1 MVLRLLID
9 AVHTDETRVVIADGN
24 RIHDFDFITAAKKQL
39 KGNIYLAKIT
49 RVEPSLQAAFV
60 EYGGGKQGFLP
71 FAEIH
76 PDYYQIPTADRQRL
90 LEEAEAAAERE
101 EAAADHHSESQTTE
115 HLHSEQPESTE
126 MSLAETLSAQDSN
139 LEQEHAAAP
148 IAHEQETQ
156 PHTMDNPAVF
166 SDVIPGDQLA
176 GEAQPETHATAEHTE
191 TVASESAAT
200 HQDHQ
205 HETPEAT
212 ESNEVE
218 TLASD
223 EDAVRQSRSP
233 SFFRRYKIQEV
244 IKRNQIV
251 LVQVIKEERG
261 NKGCSLTTFISLAG
275 RYCVLMPNSPKGG
288 GISRKIMSGEDRK
301 RLKEIS
307 AELKTARGMSAII
320 RTAGIDRT
328 RAEIKRDY
336 EYLVKLWESIREQTL
351 SSTAPALIYEE
362 GDLIKRT
369 IRDLYTGDIEEIIV
383 EGEESYNQA
392 KEFLRLILPSHAPK
406 VKLHQGSVPIF
417 YAYNIE
423 DQLASMYD
431 PSVKLRSGGYIV
443 LNPTEAL
450 ISIDVNSGR
459 STGERNIE
467 ETATKTNLEAAAEIA
482 RQLRLRDLAGLIVID
497 FIDMMD
503 SRNRRSVERALKDA
517 LRLDRAKIQIGRIS
531 PFGLLE
537 MSRQRLR
544 PSLSETSTMAC
555 PHCLGR
561 GIIRSDASVAI
572 QIIRAMEKEAASGLY
587 SELKPTISPTVALH
601 LLNVRRDALSSV
613 EEKYGIRVNILT
625 DHTLPQGEFRLEKIK
640 GQAKRANQPVNQE
653 PVSVTTDEVPPI
665 EEGLSAEE
673 AEILVSRESMN
684 GSSSHDD
691 RPNHRRGRRGGRG
704 RHGGN
709 NRPYNNDRPQHN
721 EVATGAFPEGQQGE
735 PAAEGLVEGQDNRP
749 PRQPQDGQ
757 RNDRGGERG
766 GRGRRPRRRD
776 NRHGGQGHYRNHND
790 HENAVGGGSFA
801 PAAAGSNTAQ
811 PNFEPP
817 VRQSETRHYSPP
829 SASSVPPLSQQAS
842 DDSKPK
848 KGWWRRIVE

>member
-9 AVHTDETRVVIADGN
+9 AVHADETRVVIADN
-24 RIHDFDFITAAKKQL
+24 SRIHDFDFVTAAKKQV

-76 PDYYQIPTADRQRL
+76 PDYYQIPMADRKRL
-90 LEEAEAAAERE
+90 LEEAEEDTDDNDQHPVA
-101 EAAADHHSESQTTE
+101 TTN
-115 HLHSEQPESTE
+115 
-126 MSLAETLSAQDSN
+126 AETASETEVSIAAVSDEQSAT
-139 LEQEHAAAP
+139 EHAALP
-148 IAHEQETQ
+148 FLQE
-156 PHTMDNPAVF
+156 
-166 SDVIPGDQLA
+166 SIPL
-176 GEAQPETHATAEHTE
+176 PETETTSSPFAEE
-191 TVASESAAT
+191 EPAAIAQT
-200 HQDHQ
+200 
-205 HETPEAT
+205 HETPVTYSEPASELLNETPAEPAVVTQAAHDMAAETSGVQSEAT
-212 ESNEVE
+212 EPHEIE
-218 TLASD
+218 TLVSD
-223 EDAVRQSRSP
+223 EDAVRQARP
-233 SFFRRYKIQEV
+233 VFRRYKIQEV

-261 NKGCSLTTFISLAG
+261 NKGVSLTTFISLAG

-336 EYLVKLWESIREQTL
+336 EYLVKLWETIREQTL

-369 IRDLYTGDIEEIIV
+369 IRDLYSSDIEEVII
-383 EGEESYNQA
+383 EGESGYNQA
-392 KEFLRLILPSHAPK
+392 KDFLKMILASHAPR
-406 VKLHQGSVPIF
+406 VKLYEGNIPLF
-417 YAYNIE
+417 YSYNIE

-431 PSVKLRSGGYIV
+431 PVVKLRSGGYIV

-503 SRNRRSVERALKDA
+503 SRNRRAVERALKDA
-517 LRLDRAKIQIGRIS
+517 LKLDRAKIQLGRIS

-544 PSLSETSTMAC
+544 PSLSETSTMPC
-555 PHCLGR
+555 PHCQGR

-572 QIIRAMEKEAASGLY
+572 QIIRAMEKEAAGGLA
-587 SELKPTISPTVALH
+587 SEIKLTVTPSVALH
-601 LLNVRRDALSSV
+601 LLNARRDAISSI
-613 EEKYGIRVNILT
+613 EQKYGIRVI
-625 DHTLPQGEFRLEKIK
+625 TLIDTSAAQGVFRLDKVK
-640 GQAKRANQPVNQE
+640 GTATRRNAPANTHE
-653 PVSVTTDEVPPI
+653 PVSMEQTLMDELPMEEEVSAPEQDMVTV
-665 EEGLSAEE
+665 GAEE
-673 AEILVSRESMN
+673 SAPAFSPEE
-684 GSSSHDD
+684 
-691 RPNHRRGRRGGRG
+691 RPFRRNRRGGRG
-704 RHGGN
+704 RRNGN
-709 NRPYNNDRPQHN
+709 GRNFNDRNNNTNTQ
-721 EVATGAFPEGQQGE
+721 ATDGPVITEPGAPEGTE
-735 PAAEGLVEGQDNRP
+735 VRP
-749 PRQPQDGQ
+749 PRED
-757 RNDRGGERG
+757 RG
-766 GRGRRPRRRD
+766 GRGRRPRHWRD
-776 NRHGGQGHYRNHND
+776 RRNHNGD
-790 HENAVGGGSFA
+790 NTNSQSQDAANNSYSSSDAPRRPSDAPRMVPITTTNA
-801 PAAAGSNTAQ
+801 Q
-811 PNFEPP
+811 
-817 VRQSETRHYSPP
+817 
-829 SASSVPPLSQQAS
+829 VPPLAEQAS
-842 DDSKPK
+842 PDAKTK
-848 KGWWRRIVE
+848 KGWWRRMVE